1 MPVLWFEQH
10 VVVNDY
16 FAGGIKTLLKVPVMG
31 NTIGLSIFVL
41 GVIIIL
47 WSPVR
52 VNLKACLRTKKKK
65 EVIPDKKVDNS
76 KIIMNNMRTPKQ
88 RINVLPSVQDID
100 EEENED
106 EVQEEKAVLEP
117 LNTVNNDLKQD

>member
-1 MPVLWFEQH
+1 
-10 VVVNDY
+10 
-16 FAGGIKTLLKVPVMG
+16 MG
-31 NTIGLSIFVL
+31 STIGLTIFVL

-52 VNLKACLRTKKKK
+52 VNLRACLRKKKK
-65 EVIPDKKVDNS
+65 NETSPEKKVEVDES

-100 EEENED
+100 EDENED
-106 EVQEEKAVLEP
+106 EVQEEEAVLEP